1 MNKITNIDYSKNSV
15 SISLLILRMGVA
27 VMMLV
32 HGIPKL
38 QMLFS
43 GGIQF
48 PGVMGMSPTFSLALA
63 VLAEVL
69 CSVLVFIG
77 LFTRVAVVPLII
89 TMLIAVF
96 LIHGGDPFATQELGI
111 HYLIVYIVLFLLGG
125 GKYSFDAI
133 MQSYR
138 IKNYYD

>member
-1 MNKITNIDYSKNSV
+1 MKNITNIDYSKDSV
-15 SISLLILRMGVA
+15 SISLLILRVGVA

-43 GGIQF
+43 GDIQF
-48 PGVMGMSPTFSLALA
+48 PGVMGMSPTFSLTLA

-69 CSVLVFIG
+69 CSVLILIG
-77 LFTRVAVVPLII
+77 LFTKVAVVPLII
-89 TMLIAVF
+89 TMLTAVF

-111 HYLIVYIVLFLLGG
+111 LYLLVYSALLMLGS
-125 GKYSFDAI
+125 GKFSIDAI
-133 MQSYR
+133 LR
-138 IKNYYD
+138 T

>member
-1 MNKITNIDYSKNSV
+1 MKNITNIDYSKDSV
-15 SISLLILRMGVA
+15 SISLLILRVGVA

-43 GGIQF
+43 GDIQF
-48 PGVMGMSPTFSLALA
+48 PGVMGMSPTFSLTLA

-69 CSVLVFIG
+69 CSVLILIG
-77 LFTRVAVVPLII
+77 LFTKVAVIPLII
-89 TMLIAVF
+89 TMLTAVF

-111 HYLIVYIVLFLLGG
+111 LYLLVYSALLMLGS
-125 GKYSFDAI
+125 GKFSIDAI
-133 MQSYR
+133 LR
-138 IKNYYD
+138 T